1 MNTITRVL
9 VVSSV
14 AGISLGAILSCA
26 RREPPRHVEAL
37 PGSGMSIR
45 DAVGN
50 AGVVFAAQASSAPV
64 RKKADQDAVS
74 YQQTVK
80 VSAILHAL
88 PADIDTIDITYSVRR
103 RGSQPERPL
112 RQGEGVYVMLHDLH
126 GAAVKT
132 HIQRQLK
139 VGTDDAQAG
148 ALDGIQAL
156 LVTPPQLPHI
166 ARIDQ
171 FDVVIG
177 TRPVAAR
184 PQGQPAHPKL
194 HQL

>member
-112 RQGEGVYVMLHDLH
+112 RQGEGVYVMLHDLQSAYAIKLVGLSDPDAEMVNVESARLWSDH
-126 GAAVKT
+126 ERLGT
-132 HIQRQLK
+132 PLK
-139 VGTDDAQAG
+139 
-148 ALDGIQAL
+148 
-156 LVTPPQLPHI
+156 
-166 ARIDQ
+166 
-171 FDVVIG
+171 
-177 TRPVAAR
+177 
-184 PQGQPAHPKL
+184 
-194 HQL
+194 